1 MTTESILIST
11 DPSNSHSSVRSSLS
25 EKNED
30 INLNTFYKLAMDF
43 KPDLKL
49 GNTFRFK
56 NSISQKCWRL
66 KS

>member
-49 GNTFRFK
+49 GNTFRFE